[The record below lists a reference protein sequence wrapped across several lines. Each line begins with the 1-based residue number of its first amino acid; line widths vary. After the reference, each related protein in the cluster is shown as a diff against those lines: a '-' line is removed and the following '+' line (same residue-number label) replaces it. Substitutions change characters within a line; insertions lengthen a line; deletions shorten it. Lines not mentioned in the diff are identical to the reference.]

1 MDSLSEEK
9 FHGQHTCKGIHLSTS
24 AADFYAASSR
34 EDTLTYFR
42 NEAVTTIEG
51 R

>member
-9 FHGQHTCKGIHLSTS
+9 LHGHHTCKGVHLSTS
-24 AADFYAASSR
+24 AADFYAASSCK
-34 EDTLTYFR
+34 DTLTYFR
-42 NEAVTTIEG
+42 NEAVTTTEG